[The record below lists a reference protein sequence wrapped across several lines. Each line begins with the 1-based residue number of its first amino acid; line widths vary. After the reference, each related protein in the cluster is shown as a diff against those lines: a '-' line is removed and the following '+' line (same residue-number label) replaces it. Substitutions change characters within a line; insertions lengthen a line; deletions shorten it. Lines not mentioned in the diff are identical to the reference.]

1 MNKKYLSKIIVMVC
15 LISCCFYTSCNKSNV
30 DNANKVESATNNQVS
45 TTDTSSVVK
54 NKIVRT
60 LRRATSSSPS
70 KNPKLD
76 KVKITGALT
85 GDIKKDITTQAV
97 VANDKK
103 SVSFYVDPVQLTGIK
118 VGDTTKID
126 LGSGKTFDARIN
138 TIPTQ
143 MVNGKYKIDA
153 RFVNNNVPTI
163 IPTNVTARYTY
174 KKSRVKYIPRNII
187 RYENSRPYVYIVDY
201 DDIVRKRYIEIGEE
215 TKDYI
220 ELLENFIDDMFF
232 ITDWTEEIK
241 DGEEVNYILDTE
253 DYIDDNLILTR
264 DADSLTVS
272 DGDSEITF
280 YSDGSFGGSG
290 NFDNDDYEYSY
301 DSMREQYTYQET
313 IENTE
318 ESMIYESHQ
327 YTETENTIYDDYEK
341 YETDSYEE
349 KIEEDNDTNDYEY
362 SYEEKHE
369 EEYTYYEETTEE
381 VVEEQY
387 SEEEYTTPEVDVDA
401 NVNDDEPEEYITTTE
416 EQYEEIDNNYD
427 NGDNGDDE

>member
-1 MNKKYLSKIIVMVC
+1 MNKKFLSKIIVMVC
-15 LISCCFYTSCNKSNV
+15 LVSCCFYTSCNKSNV
-30 DNANKVESATNNQVS
+30 DSTSKEGTINQTS
-45 TTDTSSVVK
+45 TTDTSSVIK

-60 LRRATSSSPS
+60 IRRATSSSPD

-97 VANDKK
+97 VSNDKK

-153 RFVNNNVPTI
+153 RFVNNNYPTV
-163 IPTNVTARYTY
+163 IPVDVTARYTY
-174 KKSRVKYIPRNII
+174 KKSKVKYIPRNII
-187 RYENSRPYVYIVDY
+187 HYENSRPYVYIVDY

-232 ITDWTEEIK
+232 ITDWTEEIEE
-241 DGEEVNYILDTE
+241 GEEVNYILDSD
-253 DYIDDNLILTR
+253 DYIDDNLIFSR
-264 DADSLTVS
+264 DADSLTIY
-272 DGDSEITF
+272 DGDGEITF

-290 NFDNDDYEYSY
+290 NFDSDDNDDSY
-301 DSMREQYTYQET
+301 DSMRDQYNYQET
-313 IENTE
+313 TDSTE
-318 ESMIYESHQ
+318 ESLIYESHQ
-327 YTETENTIYDDYEK
+327 YSETEEATHDNYEQYEHNTYDEH
-341 YETDSYEE
+341 
-349 KIEEDNDTNDYEY
+349 IEEDNNTNDYEY
-362 SYEEKHE
+362 SYEDKHE
-369 EEYTYYEETTEE
+369 EEYTHYEETTENSI
-381 VVEEQY
+381 EEYSY
-387 SEEEYTTPEVDVDA
+387 SEEEYTTPQDEIYDHYE
-401 NVNDDEPEEYITTTE
+401 EPEYDITTTE
-416 EQYEEIDNNYD
+416 EQHEENYD

>member
-1 MNKKYLSKIIVMVC
+1 MNKKFLSRIIVMIC

-45 TTDTSSVVK
+45 TTNTSSVVK

-76 KVKITGALT
+76 KVKITGTLT

-153 RFVNNNVPTI
+153 RFVNNNIPTI
-163 IPTNVTARYTY
+163 IPANVTARYTY

-201 DDIVRKRYIEIGEE
+201 DDIVRKRYIKIGEE

-241 DGEEVNYILDTE
+241 DGEEVNYILDTD

-264 DADSLTVS
+264 DADSLTIY
-272 DGDSEITF
+272 DGDGEITF

-290 NFDNDDYEYSY
+290 NFDSDDNDDSY
-301 DSMREQYTYQET
+301 DNMRDQYTYQET
-313 IENTE
+313 TDSTE
-318 ESMIYESHQ
+318 ESLIYESHQ
-327 YTETENTIYDDYEK
+327 YSETEEATHDNYEQYEHNTYDEHK
-341 YETDSYEE
+341 
-349 KIEEDNDTNDYEY
+349 EEDNNTNDYEY
-362 SYEEKHE
+362 SYENRHE
-369 EEYTYYEETTEE
+369 EEYTHYEETTEDS
-381 VVEEQY
+381 VEEYSY
-387 SEEEYTTPEVDVDA
+387 SEEEYTTPQDEIYDHYE
-401 NVNDDEPEEYITTTE
+401 EPEYDITTTE
-416 EQYEEIDNNYD
+416 EQYEENYD
-427 NGDNGDDE
+427 NGDNGDEE